1 MTTTIRKSW
10 HFQPSL
16 MRLAPLSLAI
26 TTAVGTGTFAPQAH
40 AFRFELDNG
49 IEGNF
54 DSTLS
59 LGMQMRAEDRDCHYI
74 AYDNGGCANFK
85 ADGDLGLINSDDG
98 NLNYN
103 KGQLISQAL
112 RGTHDLYLKAPG
124 GWKAL
129 VRGAWFYDFAVDDTQ
144 RTDIPRSARN
154 IAVRDAEILDAYV
167 QKEFDIA
174 DQPAKIRAGKQ
185 VVTWG
190 EALLTFGGINAIN
203 PLDLR
208 KANSAGV
215 QLKEL
220 YRPTPIFDFSTS
232 LTDNFGIETYYQW
245 GFDEHILPAKG
256 TYFSTLD
263 MASPGSTAVFS
274 GTPALTSGT
283 LPAAGPP
290 GTMGDDGTIDATTG
304 STISLEDRLS
314 GNFPGAQNI
323 LGGVGSAIGRSSD
336 KYKKGGQFGLA
347 ARYTFEDS
355 GDQLGLYYIRYHEK
369 TPAIGLIVDS
379 TANNPLGYRSYFAN
393 YAADRDLF
401 GISYNFRVGDW
412 SVGAELAYRP
422 NDVVLIDQTV
432 PQVAAS
438 KYSCL
443 PANGTAFSGGPI
455 AGGKADGTVCPGY
468 LETERYQATI
478 SGLSIL
484 RPDSFGGL
492 IGALG
497 ASDGM
502 MIAELAVSHLPNL
515 DLSAAAPGENGS
527 NEAFGTHVPYPIN
540 YDAAAPTRT
549 TAGVAISTT
558 LTYPNAFG
566 TRVSLVPELGINRG
580 LYGSPAGVFPG
591 FSKNVGSVTTALNV
605 DFKTDPGLT
614 ARVDFTHF
622 YGGGESNPML
632 DKDYLGL
639 SLTTS
644 F

>member
-1 MTTTIRKSW
+1 MTTIRKYRLL
-10 HFQPSL
+10 QPNL
-16 MRLAPLSLAI
+16 LRLAPLSLAI
-26 TTAVGTGTFAPQAH
+26 TAAVGTGAFAPQAH
-40 AFRFELDNG
+40 AFRFEVGSG

-59 LGMQMRAEDRDCHYI
+59 LGMQMRAEDRNCNYLG
-74 AYDNGGCANFK
+74 YDNGGCANFK
-85 ADGDLGLINSDDG
+85 TDADTSILNGDDG

-103 KGQLISQAL
+103 KGQLISQVI
-112 RGTHDLYLKAPG
+112 RGTHDLYLKAPN

-129 VRGAWFYDFAVDDTQ
+129 VRGAWFYDFAVDNTQ
-144 RTDIPRSARN
+144 RTDIPSKARD

-167 QKEFDIA
+167 QKDFEIA
-174 DQPAKIRAGKQ
+174 DQPSKIRAGKQ

-190 EALLTFGGINAIN
+190 EAILTFGGINAIN

-220 YRPTPIFDFSTS
+220 YRPTPILDFSTS

-256 TYFSTLD
+256 TFFSPFD
-263 MASPGSTAVFS
+263 MATPGAKGLFF
-274 GTPALTSGT
+274 GTPALTGGA

-290 GTMGDDGTIDATTG
+290 GTLGDDGTIDATTG
-304 STISLEDRLS
+304 GKISLEDRLS
-314 GNFPGAQNI
+314 GNYPGAQDF
-323 LGGVGSAIGRSSD
+323 LGGLGSAVGRSSD

-355 GDQLGLYYIRYHEK
+355 GDQLGLYYIRYQEK
-369 TPAIGLIVDS
+369 TPAIGFVVDS
-379 TANNPLGYRSYFAN
+379 TANNPVGYSSYFVN
-393 YAADRDLF
+393 YAKDRDLF
-401 GISYNFRVGDW
+401 GASYNFRLGDW
-412 SVGAELAYRP
+412 SWGAELAYRP
-422 NDVVLIDQTV
+422 NDAVIIDQSV

-443 PANGTAFSGGPI
+443 PANGTALSGGPI
-455 AGGKADGTVCPGY
+455 AGGKPDGTVCPGFI
-468 LETERYQATI
+468 ETERYQATL

-484 RPDSFGGL
+484 RPESFGGL
-492 IGALG
+492 VGALG
-497 ASDGM
+497 ASEGQ

-515 DLSAAAPGENGS
+515 DLSAAAPGENGG
-527 NEAFGTHVPYPIN
+527 NESFTTHVPY
-540 YDAAAPTRT
+540 AANFDGSAPTRT
-549 TAGVAISTT
+549 TAGLALSSSV
-558 LTYPNAFG
+558 TYPNAFG
-566 TRVSLVPELGINRG
+566 TRASLSPELNINHG
-580 LYGSPAGVFPG
+580 LYGNAAGFFPG
-591 FSKNVGSVTTALNV
+591 FSKNVGSFTTALNV

-614 ARVDFTHF
+614 GRIDFTHF
-622 YGGGESNPML
+622 YGGGSSNPML
-632 DKDYLGL
+632 DKDFLGF